1 MKSSYSLI
9 LRLPEEQVP
18 PISKLGIPTSP
29 KCFYAYVDSAI
40 NGLESRLGHHL
51 ESKKKP
57 HWHIDYL
64 RDKAEI
70 IAILVLEI
78 TQKAKCLLCQA
89 LAREFKVITTFG
101 SSDCKG
107 SSHLFFGNNKQKAK
121 NRSRGSDS
129 HAGQHTNIFGIRY

>member
-1 MKSSYSLI
+1 MRSSYSRI

-18 PISKLGIPTSP
+18 PISKLGIPTFP
-29 KCFYAYVDSAI
+29 KCFYAYVDSAMSS
-40 NGLESRLGHHL
+40 LEYRFGHHL
-51 ESKKKP
+51 ENKKRP

-64 RDKAEI
+64 NDKAEI
-70 IAILVLEI
+70 IDILILET

-89 LAREFKVITTFG
+89 LAREFKVITIFS